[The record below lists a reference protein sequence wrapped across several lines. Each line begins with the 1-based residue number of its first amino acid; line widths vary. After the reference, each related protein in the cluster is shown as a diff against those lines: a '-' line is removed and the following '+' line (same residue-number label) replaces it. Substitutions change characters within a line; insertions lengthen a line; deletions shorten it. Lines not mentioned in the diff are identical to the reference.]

1 MNQQIGEPRQADGW
15 LPYVAAYEE
24 TLAEQGYAQSTIG
37 QRVRMVSRL
46 AERLEQQGL
55 SIGALNE
62 QRIDECEIRNDAER
76 SALRWFLCHLRQR
89 GLVAHPVR
97 ERGGPIEGISSTY
110 EDYLLKE
117 RGVCRGSADS
127 YLLIVRRFLRERFG
141 DGEVLVLGEIV
152 ATDLSG
158 FMRRQA
164 CQYSVERAKVMATAL
179 RSFLG
184 FLRWRGD
191 VRTDLAAAVP
201 GVAYWRLSTLPRW
214 ITRQEVD
221 RVLASCQRQSA
232 IGRRNYAMVLLLA
245 RLGLRAVEVAEL
257 TLEDLNWRA
266 GEISVAGKKGGRD
279 QKLPLTQEVG
289 KALAEYLR
297 HDRPRA
303 NTRHV
308 FVRSRAPRR
317 GMCGPAVSTIVHKA
331 MRRASIELPRA
342 GAHTLRHSLAT
353 EMLRNGASLAEIAEV
368 LRHKHIDTTAIYAKV
383 DVEGLRTLAMPWP
396 GGES

>member
-15 LPYVAAYEE
+15 LAHVAAYKE
-24 TLAEQGYAQSTIG
+24 TLVEQGYAESTIG

-62 QRIDECEIRNDAER
+62 QRIDECETRNDAER
-76 SALRWFLCHLRQR
+76 SALRWFLCHLRQC

-141 DGEVLVLGEIV
+141 DGEVLALGEIV

-257 TLEDLNWRA
+257 KLEDLNWRA
-266 GEISVAGKKGGRD
+266 GEISVAGKKGGCD

-289 KALAEYLR
+289 KALAQYLR

-317 GMCGPAVSTIVHKA
+317 GMRGQAISTIVHKA
-331 MRRASIELPRA
+331 MRHAGIELPRA

-383 DVEGLRTLAMPWP
+383 DVEGLRTQATPWP